1 MVTAASAKGLQESRS
16 GLRLFYSM
24 ATRKK
29 SVTPVQETRVFTVI
43 GSDEG
48 EAKRRARELAVRL
61 TPKEGGD
68 FGVDT
73 IDGAADNAEQAI
85 QRIRQATEAIQTLPF
100 FGSEKLVWLKNV
112 NFLADT
118 VTGHSAGVQAALD
131 EFEEFL
137 ERGLPSGVS
146 FLLSAAEV
154 DKRRSFYKSLG
165 KIGKLEQF
173 DKLDTSRPGW
183 EEDLEVITRRL
194 AAERDL
200 EFETEA
206 LQVFVRLVGA
216 DTRQLRN
223 ELEKIDLY
231 LGENRTITVEN
242 VRDLVSKSTTGVI
255 WELGTGISK
264 RQLVRSLALLDQLLF
279 QGETPIGIL
288 YAAIIPTVRNLLV
301 AKDLLLRHKLRPPQA
316 PFHFSTTLNR
326 LPEDAIR
333 HLPRK
338 KDGTINAYALGLA
351 AFEADRFELGEL
363 VDALD
368 ACLKAN
374 VQLVT
379 TQLDPRLILGQ
390 LLVKLIV
397 SNAEKQPTGRGP

>member
-1 MVTAASAKGLQESRS
+1 MPPRKRSAAPIEASR
-16 GLRLFYSM
+16 FF
-24 ATRKK
+24 A
-29 SVTPVQETRVFTVI
+29 VI
-43 GSDEG
+43 GTDEG
-48 EAKRRARELAVRL
+48 ETKRRARELAAQL

-73 IDGAADNAEQAI
+73 IDGAVDNAEQAI
-85 QRIRQATEAIQTLPF
+85 QRIHEATEAIQTLPF
-100 FGSEKLVWLKNV
+100 FGPEKLVWLKNA

-118 VTGHSAGVQAALD
+118 GSGRFAGVQVALD
-131 EFEEFL
+131 LFKEFL
-137 ERGLPSGVS
+137 EKGLPKGVC

-165 KIGKLEQF
+165 KIARVEQF
-173 DKLDTSRPGW
+173 DKIDTSRAGW
-183 EEDLEVITRRL
+183 EEDVEIIARRL
-194 AAERDL
+194 AAELDL
-200 EFETEA
+200 KFEAEA
-206 LQVFVRLVGA
+206 LQIFVRLAGA

-231 LGENRTITVEN
+231 LGERRTVTVEV
-242 VRDLVSKSTTGVI
+242 VRALVAKSTTGVI
-255 WELGTGISK
+255 WELGTCISK
-264 RQLVRSLALLDQLLF
+264 RQLGESLALLDQLLF

-288 YAAIIPTVRNLLV
+288 YAAIIPTVRNLMV
-301 AKDLLLRHKLRPPQA
+301 TKDLLLRHKLRPPQVS
-316 PFHFSTTLNR
+316 FHFNAMLGG

-351 AFEADRFELGEL
+351 ASEVRRFELPEL
-363 VDALD
+363 VEGLD

-379 TQLDPRLILGQ
+379 TQLEPRLILSQ
-390 LLVKLIV
+390 LLVKLI
-397 SNAEKQPTGRGP
+397 ARR

>member
-1 MVTAASAKGLQESRS
+1 
-16 GLRLFYSM
+16 M

>member
-338 KDGTINAYALGLA
+338 KDGTINAYALVLA

>member
-1 MVTAASAKGLQESRS
+1 MV
-16 GLRLFYSM
+16 
-24 ATRKK
+24 
-29 SVTPVQETRVFTVI
+29 
-43 GSDEG
+43 GSDES
-48 EAKRRARELAVRL
+48 ETKRRAHELAVQL
-61 TPKEGGD
+61 TPKAGGD
-68 FGVDT
+68 FGVDA

-85 QRIRQATEAIQTLPF
+85 QRIHQATEAIQTLPF
-100 FGSEKLVWLKNV
+100 FGSEKLVWLKNA

-118 VTGHSAGVQAALD
+118 VTGRSAGVQAALD
-131 EFEEFL
+131 EFKEFL
-137 ERGLPSGVS
+137 EKGLPPGVY

-165 KIGKLEQF
+165 KIAKLEQF
-173 DKLDTSRPGW
+173 DKLDTSRAGW
-183 EEDLEVITRRL
+183 EEDLEVIASRL

-206 LQVFVRLVGA
+206 LQVFVRLVGS

-231 LGENRTITVEN
+231 LGEKRTVTADN
-242 VRDLVSKSTTGVI
+242 VRELVSKSTTGVI
-255 WELGTGISK
+255 WDLGTGISR

-288 YAAIIPTVRNLLV
+288 YAAVIPTVRNLLV
-301 AKDLLLRHKLRPPQA
+301 AKDLLLRHKLRPPRA
-316 PFHFSTTLNR
+316 PFQFSSTLNR

-351 AFEADRFELGEL
+351 ASEAGRFELGEL
-363 VDALD
+363 VDGLD

-379 TQLDPRLILGQ
+379 TQLDPRLILSQ

-397 SNAEKQPTGRGP
+397 RK

>member
-1 MVTAASAKGLQESRS
+1 
-16 GLRLFYSM
+16 M

-29 SVTPVQETRVFTVI
+29 SVTSIEGSRVFAVV

-48 EAKRRARELAVRL
+48 ETKRRARELALQL

-85 QRIRQATEAIQTLPF
+85 QRIHQAAEAIQTLPF
-100 FGSEKLVWLKNV
+100 FGSEKLVWLKNA

-118 VTGHSAGVQAALD
+118 AAGRSAGVQAALD
-131 EFEEFL
+131 KFKEFL
-137 ERGLPSGVS
+137 ERGLPRGVY

-154 DKRRSFYKSLG
+154 DKRRSFYKALG
-165 KIGKLEQF
+165 KIARLEQF
-173 DKLDTSRPGW
+173 DKIDTSRPGW
-183 EEDLEVITRRL
+183 EEELEVVVRRL
-194 AAERDL
+194 GAERDL

-206 LQVFVRLVGA
+206 LQVFVRLAGS

-223 ELEKIDLY
+223 ELEKIDIY
-231 LGENRTITVEN
+231 LGEKRTVTVKN

-255 WELGTGISK
+255 WELGIGVSK
-264 RQLVRSLALLDQLLF
+264 RQLVQSLALLDQLLF

-288 YAAIIPTVRNLLV
+288 YAAIIPTVRNLLF
-301 AKDLLLRHKLRPPQA
+301 AKDLLLRYNLPPPQV
-316 PFHFSTTLNR
+316 PFHFGSALNT

-333 HLPRK
+333 LLPRK
-338 KDGTINAYALGLA
+338 KDGTINVYGLGLA
-351 AFEADRFELGEL
+351 ASEAVRFELGEL
-363 VDALD
+363 VEALD
-368 ACLKAN
+368 ACLTAN
-374 VQLVT
+374 IQLVT
-379 TQLDPRLILGQ
+379 TQLDPRLILSQ

-397 SNAEKQPTGRGP
+397 SK